1 MTASNPPDRRELI
14 VVSGASTGM
23 GAATARELA
32 RRGFH
37 VLAGVRRDVDGD
49 ALRADGIEPCILD
62 ITVESDVA
70 AIADRVARDPL
81 SRPLRALVNN
91 AGIAVNAPVEAL
103 PIAEWRRLFDVN
115 LFGHVA
121 MIQALMPALLHS
133 AGTVVNISSI
143 GGKVALPT
151 YPAYAG
157 AKFALEAL
165 SDSLRREVNGLGLKV
180 VVVEPGAVKTEMAQR
195 GVATAD
201 RLKAGMTTDQLE
213 RYGDLI
219 DAMSNLARSFDTDG
233 VPAERAAKVIA
244 NAATA
249 RRPRTRYTIGRDAAI
264 LVRLS
269 RVVSDRSLDRVVRM
283 VLRPHF
289 KANA

>member
-1 MTASNPPDRRELI
+1 MPASNPSDRRELI
-14 VVSGASTGM
+14 VVTGASTGM

-37 VLAGVRRDVDGD
+37 VLAGVRREIDAD
-49 ALRADGIEPCILD
+49 ALRGEGIEPHILD

-70 AIADRVARDPL
+70 AIADRVAADPL
-81 SRPLRALVNN
+81 GRPLRALINN

-103 PIAEWRRLFDVN
+103 PIAEWRRQFEVN

-121 MIQALMPALLHS
+121 MIQALMPSLLRS
-133 AGTVVNISSI
+133 SGTVVNISSV

-157 AKFALEAL
+157 TKFALEAL
-165 SDSLRREVNGLGLKV
+165 SDSMRREVNDFGVKV

-201 RLKAGMTTDQLE
+201 RLKAGMTADQLE
-213 RYGDLI
+213 RYGGLI
-219 DAMSNLARSFDTDG
+219 DAMSSLARSFDTDG

-249 RRPRTRYTIGRDAAI
+249 PRPRTRYTIGRDAAI
-264 LVRLS
+264 LLRLS
-269 RVVSDRSLDRVVRM
+269 RVVSDRFLDRVVRLI
-283 VLRPHF
+283 LRRHYA
-289 KANA
+289 ANA

>member
-1 MTASNPPDRRELI
+1 MPASNPSGRSELI

-37 VLAGVRRDVDGD
+37 VLAGVRREVDAD

-70 AIADRVARDPL
+70 AIADRVANDQL
-81 SRPLRALVNN
+81 GRPLRALVNN

-121 MIQALMPALLHS
+121 MIQALMPALLRS
-133 AGTVVNISSI
+133 SGTVANISSL

-201 RLKAGMTTDQLE
+201 RLKAGMTNDQLA

-219 DAMSNLARSFDTDG
+219 DAVSNLARSFDADG

-264 LVRLS
+264 LVRVS
-269 RVVSDRSLDRVVRM
+269 RIISDRSLDRVVRL